1 MKASR
6 KKIIEIQSNF
16 PKLTFQNEG
25 YEYLSKE
32 IKENHKKEIAEI
44 ESILKE
50 EINGFSEFNNFRI
63 NEDGSFSVRCQ
74 YYWDNSFK
82 GVGYFNINEFQH

>member
-1 MKASR
+1 MKASI

-25 YEYLSKE
+25 YQYLTKE

-44 ESILKE
+44 ERILRE
-50 EINGFSEFNNFRI
+50 EINGFSEFNNFKI
-63 NEDGSFSVRCQ
+63 NKDGSFSVRCQ
-74 YYWDNSFK
+74 YYWDSSFK
-82 GVGYFNINEFQH
+82 GVGNFNINEF

>member
-1 MKASR
+1 MKASI

-25 YEYLSKE
+25 YQYLSKE

-44 ESILKE
+44 ESILKK
-50 EINGFSEFNNFRI
+50 EIKGFSEFNNFKI
-63 NEDGSFSVRCQ
+63 NKDGYFSVRCQ
-74 YYWDNSFK
+74 YYWDGNFR
-82 GVGYFNINEFQH
+82 GVGYFNINEF

>member
-1 MKASR
+1 MKASI

-25 YEYLSKE
+25 YQYLSKE

-44 ESILKE
+44 ESILK
-50 EINGFSEFNNFRI
+50 
-63 NEDGSFSVRCQ
+63 
-74 YYWDNSFK
+74 K
-82 GVGYFNINEFQH
+82 

>member
-1 MKASR
+1 MKASI

-25 YEYLSKE
+25 YQYLSKE

-44 ESILKE
+44 ESILRQ
-50 EINGFSEFNNFRI
+50 EINGFSEFNNFKI
-63 NEDGSFSVRCQ
+63 NKDGSISVRCQ

-82 GVGYFNINEFQH
+82 GVSYFNINEF

>member
-1 MKASR
+1 MKASI

-25 YEYLSKE
+25 YQYLSKE

-50 EINGFSEFNNFRI
+50 EIFGFSEFNNFKI
-63 NEDGSFSVRCQ
+63 NKDGSFSVRCQ
-74 YYWDNSFK
+74 YYWNNSFK
-82 GVGYFNINEFQH
+82 GVGYFNINEF

>member
-1 MKASR
+1 MKASI

-25 YEYLSKE
+25 YQYLSKE

-44 ESILKE
+44 ESILRE
-50 EINGFSEFNNFRI
+50 EINGFSEFNNFI
-63 NEDGSFSVRCQ
+63 IKKDGSLYVRCQ

-82 GVGYFNINEFQH
+82 GVGYFNINDF

>member
-1 MKASR
+1 MKALI

-25 YEYLSKE
+25 YQYLSKE

-44 ESILKE
+44 ESILKK
-50 EINGFSEFNNFRI
+50 EIKGFVRFDNFKI
-63 NEDGSFSVRCQ
+63 NKDGSFSVRCQ
-74 YYWDNSFK
+74 YYWDENFI
-82 GVGYFNINEFQH
+82 GVGYFNLN

>member
-1 MKASR
+1 MKASI

-25 YEYLSKE
+25 YQYLSKE

-44 ESILKE
+44 ESILKK
-50 EINGFSEFNNFRI
+50 EIKGFSEFNNFKI
-63 NEDGSFSVRCQ
+63 NKDDSFSVRCQ
-74 YYWDNSFK
+74 YYWDENFR
-82 GVGYFNINEFQH
+82 GVGYFNINEF

>member
-1 MKASR
+1 MKASI

-25 YEYLSKE
+25 YQYLSKE

-44 ESILKE
+44 ESILKK
-50 EINGFSEFNNFRI
+50 EIKGFVRFDNFKI
-63 NEDGSFSVRCQ
+63 NKDGSFSVRCQ

-82 GVGYFNINEFQH
+82 GVGYFNINEF

>member
-1 MKASR
+1 MKASI

-16 PKLTFQNEG
+16 PDLTFQNEG

-44 ESILKE
+44 ESILKK
-50 EINGFSEFNNFRI
+50 EINGFSEFNNFKI
-63 NEDGSFSVRCQ
+63 NKDGSFSVRCQ
-74 YYWDNSFK
+74 YYWNNSFK
-82 GVGYFNINEFQH
+82 GVGYFNINEF

>member
-1 MKASR
+1 MKTI
-6 KKIIEIQSNF
+6 KEKLTEIKSNF

-25 YEYLSKE
+25 YQYLSKE

-50 EINGFSEFNNFRI
+50 EIKGFSEFNNFRE
-63 NEDGSFSVRCQ
+63 NKDGSFSVRCQ
-74 YYWDNSFK
+74 YCWDDSFK
-82 GVGYFNINEFQH
+82 GVGYFNINEF

>member
-1 MKASR
+1 MKEKK

-25 YEYLSKE
+25 YQYLSKE
-32 IKENHKKEIAEI
+32 IKENHKKEIEEI
-44 ESILKE
+44 KSILKK
-50 EINGFSEFNNFRI
+50 EINGFSEFNNFKI
-63 NEDGSFSVRCQ
+63 NKDGSFSVRCQ

-82 GVGYFNINEFQH
+82 GVGDFNINEF